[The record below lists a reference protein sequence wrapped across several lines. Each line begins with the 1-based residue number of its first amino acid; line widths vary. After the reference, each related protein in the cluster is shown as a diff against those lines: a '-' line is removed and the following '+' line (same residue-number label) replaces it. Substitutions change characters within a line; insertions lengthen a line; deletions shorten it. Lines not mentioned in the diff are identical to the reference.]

1 MIIMEE
7 DKLTDLSM
15 QLSVDVLNLVK
26 ELKSQKETI
35 VSNQIAE
42 AQQVFAL
49 ILLKVNMHNP
59 VLILFQS

>member
-1 MIIMEE
+1 MKE

>member
-1 MIIMEE
+1 MEE